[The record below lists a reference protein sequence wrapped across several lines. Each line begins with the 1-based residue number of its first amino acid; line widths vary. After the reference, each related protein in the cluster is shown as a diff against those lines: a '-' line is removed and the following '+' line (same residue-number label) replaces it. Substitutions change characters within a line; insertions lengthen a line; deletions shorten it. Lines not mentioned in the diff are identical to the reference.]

1 MAGLIHRWLHRQ
13 HHRPPVAAFT
23 DTEHRWIM
31 DAAMERA
38 RESIAMATTHD
49 HLIVA
54 RAKADRIT
62 ADAAMF
68 IAAGTQR
75 RYLQMSAQAN
85 REAAILIRLQEAR
98 AA

>member
-1 MAGLIHRWLHRQ
+1 MAGLIHRWLHR
-13 HHRPPVAAFT
+13 HHRQPVAAFT
-23 DTEHRWIM
+23 DREHRYIM

-49 HLIVA
+49 HMIVA

-68 IAAGTQR
+68 IAAGTQQ
-75 RYLQMSAQAN
+75 RYLQMSTQAN

>member
-1 MAGLIHRWLHRQ
+1 MAGLIHKWLTR
-13 HHRPPVAAFT
+13 HHKPAPVFT
-23 DTEHRWIM
+23 DQEHRWIM

-54 RAKADRIT
+54 RAKEDRIA

-68 IAAGTQR
+68 IAAGTQQ
-75 RYLQMSAQAN
+75 RYLQMSTQAN
-85 REAAILIRLQEAR
+85 REAAVLIRLQEAR

>member
-1 MAGLIHRWLHRQ
+1 MAGLIHKWLAR
-13 HHRPPVAAFT
+13 HHKPAPTFT

-49 HLIVA
+49 HIIVA
-54 RAKADRIT
+54 RAKADRIH

-68 IAAGTQR
+68 IAAGSQR
-75 RYLQMSAQAN
+75 RYLQMSTQAN